1 MRQIVIFAG
10 LLLVSGVLAAHMV
23 DQAAHPQAP
32 PAAAATALAAVPPAR
47 QNAPVGTVTVPRDT
61 RGHFVVA
68 ARVDGRRMSF
78 MLDTG
83 ASLVALRQS
92 DASLLGI
99 HPFARDFNIEV
110 RTANGVTRAA
120 RADLGMVEIDGLTV
134 RNVAALVSP
143 DEALSENLLGLSFLS
158 RLRSFSYREGR
169 MVLEQ

>member
-1 MRQIVIFAG
+1 MRQIIIFAG
-10 LLLVSGVLAAHMV
+10 LIVALGVVAARMV
-23 DQAAHPQAP
+23 DQAGRNQGAP
-32 PAAAATALAAVPPAR
+32 PAAALAAVPPATAP
-47 QNAPVGTVTVPRDT
+47 NSPVGTVTIQRDP

-92 DASLLGI
+92 DAAMLGL
-99 HPFARDFNIEV
+99 HPFARDFNVEV
-110 RTANGVTRAA
+110 KTANGTTRAA
-120 RADLGMVEIDGLTV
+120 KVDLGMVEIDGLLV

-158 RLRSFSYREGR
+158 RLRSFTYREGR
-169 MVLEQ
+169 IVLEQ

>member
-1 MRQIVIFAG
+1 MRQIIILAG
-10 LLLVSGVLAAHMV
+10 SLLVSGVLAAHMI
-23 DQAAHPQAP
+23 DQAARREAP
-32 PAAAATALAAVPPAR
+32 PPAATALAAVPAERNSP
-47 QNAPVGTVTVPRDT
+47 PGSVTIQRDPH
-61 RGHFVVA
+61 GYFLVA

-83 ASLVALRQS
+83 ASRVVLRQS
-92 DASLLGI
+92 DASMLGI

-120 RADLGMVEIDGLTV
+120 KADLGMVEIEGLTV

-158 RLRSFSYREGR
+158 RLRSFTYREGR

>member
-1 MRQIVIFAG
+1 MI
-10 LLLVSGVLAAHMV
+10 
-23 DQAAHPQAP
+23 DQARRDQGAP
-32 PAAAATALAAVPPAR
+32 PAAALAAAQPAVPP
-47 QNAPVGTVTVPRDT
+47 NAPVGTVTILRDP

-92 DASLLGI
+92 DAAMLGL
-99 HPFARDFNIEV
+99 HPFARDFNVEV
-110 RTANGVTRAA
+110 KTANGSTRAA
-120 RADLGMVEIDGLTV
+120 KVDLGMVEIDALLV

-143 DEALSENLLGLSFLS
+143 DETLSENLLGLSFLS
-158 RLRSFSYREGR
+158 RLRGFSYREGK

>member
-1 MRQIVIFAG
+1 MRQIIIFAG
-10 LLLVSGVLAAHMV
+10 LLLVAGVLAAQMA
-23 DQAAHPQAP
+23 DQAAHRQAP
-32 PAAAATALAAVPPAR
+32 PPVAAALAAVPPAG
-47 QNAPVGTVTVPRDT
+47 NSPAGTVTIPRDS

-83 ASLVALRQS
+83 ASLVALRQR
-92 DASLLGI
+92 DASILGI

-120 RADLGMVEIDGLTV
+120 KVDLGMVEIDGLTV

-143 DEALSENLLGLSFLS
+143 DESLSENLLGLSFLS
-158 RLRSFSYREGR
+158 RLRSFTYREGR